1 MLKMSFLNWL
11 KDPTKVILGDGS
23 NGTEL
28 IKRGFTSGKP
38 PDILNIQNPE
48 IVKSVLKSF
57 YSAGS
62 EMVQTITLNGSYL
75 NLKKHKLADKQ
86 EEINKQAL
94 QNIKEVCPKGKL
106 IVGEIGPSGEF
117 RDPLGSGTFEKW
129 KGSFLKQV
137 EVLEGDEEEGVDL
150 WHAMGFIDV
159 EEMQAALTAIKEI
172 SSRPIIASFIIN
184 KGKKGFYTLM
194 GDSLEQCIQLLE
206 KEEVDVIGANCDPG
220 STLFIDLVRE
230 AKELTDYP
238 LSVKPNAGKPSLVD
252 FKTVYNQPVEVFV
265 RDITAMIDLGVK
277 IVGGCCGTSPL
288 QIQSLRKRIDSQS

>member
-1 MLKMSFLNWL
+1 MSFLKWL
-11 KDPTKVILGDGS
+11 KDPASVILGDGS

-48 IVKSVLKSF
+48 MVKSVLKSF
-57 YSAGS
+57 YSAGAD
-62 EMVQTITLNGSYL
+62 MVQTITLSANYL
-75 NLKKHKLADKQ
+75 NLQKHKMADKL

-106 IVGEIGPSGEF
+106 IIGEIGPTGEF
-117 RDPLGSGTFEKW
+117 RDPFGSGTFEKW
-129 KGSFLKQV
+129 RKSFLKQV
-137 EVLEGDEEEGVDL
+137 KILEGDDEEGVNL

-159 EEMQAALTAIKEI
+159 DEMHAALSAIKKI
-172 SSRPIIASFIIN
+172 SSKPIIASFIVS

-194 GDSLEQCIQLLE
+194 GNSLEQCIRLLE
-206 KEEVDVIGANCDPG
+206 KEEVNVIGANCDPG

-238 LSVKPNAGKPSLVD
+238 ISVKPNAGKPSLED
-252 FKTVYNQPVEVFV
+252 FKTVYNQPMEEFV
-265 RDITAMIDLGVK
+265 RDITAMIKLGVK
-277 IVGGCCGTSPL
+277 VVGGCCGISPDH
-288 QIQSLRKRIDSQS
+288 IQSVRKWLDSQS